1 MGYNDQ
7 KDDSVGSTVENT
19 EEKLVWPWA
28 FHGERHCRMFIP
40 FALLWAFIAMLAIA
54 IAMAQR
60 RPCSREELLEFSYGA
75 GRGMIDLRIMI

>member
-1 MGYNDQ
+1 
-7 KDDSVGSTVENT
+7 
-19 EEKLVWPWA
+19 
-28 FHGERHCRMFIP
+28 MFIP

-60 RPCSREELLEFSYGA
+60 RPCSREELPEFSYGA